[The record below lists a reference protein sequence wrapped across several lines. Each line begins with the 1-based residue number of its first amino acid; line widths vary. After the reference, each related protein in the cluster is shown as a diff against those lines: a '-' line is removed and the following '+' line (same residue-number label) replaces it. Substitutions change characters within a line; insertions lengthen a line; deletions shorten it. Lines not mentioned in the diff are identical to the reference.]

1 MSADAFDRFILLA
14 DMRTGSNFLEA
25 NLNSLP
31 GIRCHGEAFNPVFIA
46 RKDQDSYLGVTLAGR
61 DADPSLLLQA
71 MEAATEGLAGYRFF
85 SDHDPRVL
93 AQALADPRCAKIV
106 LTRNPLESYVS
117 LQIARATGQWKLGDA
132 RRRREARARFEAS
145 EFADHVTRLQAFQ
158 LQIQRALQTT
168 GQTAFWID
176 YDDIGELSVIRGLA
190 TFLGVPSPDALDDS
204 VKKQNP
210 EALEDLIEN
219 PEAIGPGLAA
229 LDRFNLTRTPNF
241 EPRRGPMIPSY
252 VAAKGAPLIYL
263 PIRSGPGA
271 AVRAWL
277 ASLGQAPGLIE
288 DFDRKSLRV
297 WLKDTPRA
305 RSFTV
310 LRHPLHRALAA
321 FHSRVLTPNKSEA
334 RAILRRAWKL
344 RLPEDPAQ
352 IEAADLQQGFLTFLR
367 FVKGNL
373 AGQTAL
379 KPDPA
384 WASQAAVIEGF
395 TGFLTPDHVLREE
408 ELPEALTWLAG
419 PRAPRF
425 AAPLPALPDWITP
438 EISAAVRDTW
448 ARDFAAFGFRDLI

>member
-1 MSADAFDRFILLA
+1 MSAAFDRFILLA

-31 GIRCHGEAFNPVFIA
+31 GIRCHGEAFNPVFIG
-46 RKDQDSYLGVTLAGR
+46 RKDHESYLDITLTQR
-61 DADPSLLLQA
+61 DADPQVLLHA
-71 MEAATEGLAGYRFF
+71 MENATEGLAGYRFF

-93 AQALADPRCAKIV
+93 AQALADKRCAKIV

-132 RRRREARARFEAS
+132 RRRREARARFEAA
-145 EFADHVTRLQAFQ
+145 EFTEHVTRLQAFQ

-190 TFLGVPSPDALDDS
+190 TFLGVPPPEALDDT

-219 PEAIGPGLAA
+219 AEAIPQALAA

-241 EPRRGPMIPSY
+241 EPRRGPQIPSY
-252 VAAKGAPLIYL
+252 VAARGAPLIHL

-271 AVRAWL
+271 GIRAWL
-277 ASLGQAPGLIE
+277 ATLGKTPGLLE
-288 DFDRKSLRV
+288 DFDRKSLRL
-297 WLKDTPRA
+297 WIKDTPGA

-321 FHSRVLTPNKSEA
+321 FHSRVLSPNKSEA
-334 RAILRRAWKL
+334 RTVLRRAWKL
-344 RLPEDPAQ
+344 SLPEDPKNASD
-352 IEAADLQQGFLTFLR
+352 EDLQLAFLTFLR

-379 KPDPA
+379 KTDPS

-408 ELPEALTWLAG
+408 ELPEALAWLAG
-419 PRAPRF
+419 PQAPPYT
-425 AAPLPALPDWITP
+425 APLPQLPDWITP
-438 EISAAVRDTW
+438 EIRAAVRDTY
-448 ARDFAAFGFRDLI
+448 AHDYAAFGFRDLI